1 MIAADNDAELIYMIQ
16 GLFLMSNPKFLN
28 VEKKVPYNIRLP
40 KRLID
45 KLNAY
50 AELSGNTTTN
60 IINNVLSDFLSDKNV
75 LNDYLDNTGGVT
87 VKIPYATNQK
97 YNFISNEWNL
107 KDYNSTE
114 TLVYYVVDTRYSETY
129 FAELFEIKRISN
141 NLDIYNGDSY
151 VANKKQLLFNKN
163 AIHSGIELFIY
174 NITETIFAD
183 ALLIKDFDSFI
194 NCLYCLYFEVTA
206 NDDVNV
212 YLIDYLTAIN
222 LLSASGN
229 DEYKDL
235 IIAAAT
241 ELKDIDNVV
250 SSFKDD
256 FNNGELEIADKYLH
270 GDQPDNATYSKAVDE
285 LHEKINAECKAKCDE
300 LVNVIADG
308 YNSNNIIR
316 FGTDIFSRLAI
327 KEIKDKETGFLDE
340 IVDELVDEKFEIAI
354 DERLNDII
362 TEKIDEIFDKKIGEL
377 EKVTA
382 NIDAKIDNLNDLFE
396 SELNKTNK

>member
-1 MIAADNDAELIYMIQ
+1 
-16 GLFLMSNPKFLN
+16 MSNPKFLN

-87 VKIPYATNQK
+87 VKIPYAINQK
-97 YNFISNEWNL
+97 INFINNEWNL
-107 KDYNSTE
+107 KDYNSSE
-114 TLVYYVVDTRYSETY
+114 TLRYNIVDSIHSETY

-151 VANKKQLLFNKN
+151 VANKKHLLFNQN

-183 ALLIKDFDSFI
+183 ALLVKDFDSFI

-241 ELKDIDNVV
+241 ELSDIDNVV
-250 SSFKDD
+250 NSYNDD
-256 FNNGELEIADKYLH
+256 FYNGELEIADKYLH
-270 GDQPDNATYSKAVDE
+270 GDQPDNAAYTKAVDE
-285 LHEKINAECKAKCDE
+285 LDKKIKAECKAKCDE

-327 KEIKDKETGFLDE
+327 KEIDVASDDFNDLIDK
-340 IVDELVDEKFEIAI
+340 
-354 DERLNDII
+354 II
-362 TEKIDEIFDKKIGEL
+362 TEKVDEIFDDKIGEL
-377 EKVTA
+377 EKLNA
-382 NIDAKIDNLNDLFE
+382 DMNAKLDAINNTIQN
-396 SELNKTNK
+396 ELNKNQ